1 MCSIKSL
8 SSPHF
13 SSSQRMSASFQFII
27 LVITICPFSTV
38 STLVKSGD
46 DLVSKLCN
54 FKGEMLTLDNSDE
67 YKITKNKTC
76 VVNTNGAITITSN
89 LTHRATVSCVHQA
102 PVNPVPTVAFGFIDT
117 EVIISGINFDGC
129 GALLEGFTASF
140 KKQMNSSQL
149 PFTGNQSALFVFI
162 NSTVRM
168 TDVNITNYYGFA
180 ILGINLQ
187 NSSFV
192 NLTIAQSIGIE
203 LISNGEK
210 SIGSGVIIF
219 FFSPL
224 RKHAPSVT
232 VVQFMQCQFYS
243 NYEYDR
249 KDKKLC
255 VASRFMNDHEHPGMF
270 NAAGLTVI
278 FHQEH
283 REIHVTVLNSIFE
296 RNFGTHAGAVMVLMI
311 KTTESYVRIDQNS
324 HFESNYNLLPCPGSA
339 ILFFYMENH
348 ESSSVDLQR
357 TVVPLRIMNSMFTK
371 HDGITGNDL
380 NFKLFRYGVV
390 FFGVKHPSISMKLE
404 VINATFSQNIAEEYS
419 SCLFSTVYGFPKP
432 TSSLVSVN
440 LHNIQAYDNSQVS
453 KGYYVSADTGLFLF
467 INHHSVTIS
476 GFSVFFNN
484 NGTVIKSSNSP
495 VNLTGSLVFNNNRAV
510 SGAAISIKYSILLFH
525 NGLNL
530 KIHQNF
536 AEEFGGAIFIDNAVY
551 TPLPLCALQFV
562 SNDSIIFNSCNNT
575 ANYGGNKIHAFP
587 IYNCYQ
593 EYLDIQVHTTQF
605 YRDRLIGVQED
616 SRANDLLE
624 ISSKVYNLSHCGS
637 HNSNQPHYPGESIK
651 INISAL
657 DESKNHVYALVHVQI
672 VKIGN
677 QTVFKPPGS
686 NIKLSQELQVIEE
699 KKQTK
704 NCSTINVTV
713 RYHDKQMEYRK
724 IYLVLEPKGDHNY
737 NHSLLYH
744 LHLSMCPLGFALVKG
759 TCQCGRA
766 VQIYYDDHNFNG
778 KCDINS
784 LSIQKPNIL
793 INPWLGH
800 LKNETEFGL
809 SHSCP
814 IEVCSSNFQYSF
826 FKYDTSSNS
835 YMLALSN
842 GSIQM
847 PLCRENRIG
856 VMCGVCKENY
866 SVVFGSGECRKCSN
880 WYLLTLLFYGISG
893 LLLIY
898 FLYFFKLTL
907 TAGTLNGIIFYAQ
920 AANAGILQA
929 LLLFEGEQ
937 FIFSKILRIF
947 LSLLNL
953 SLGFP
958 LCFFNGMTELWK
970 TGLSLVFPFY
980 LLTITLVLIVLGRYS
995 SRLSNRIA
1003 HSSVQV
1009 FVTIQHLSV
1018 SRLLIVVIDVFTPA
1032 ALYKDGLNAS
1042 ELVWYRSGAISFSY
1056 NEHSLLVLMF
1066 LTTIVVGTFFFLY
1079 FLFFI
1084 GGRCFIKSQLG
1095 NKYFRSTY
1103 ESIHGPYRDNRKYW
1117 FSSRFILLL
1126 SMYIIYAVLRGQGIA
1141 IVCIATLPLLIVFLA
1156 IQVYLRPFKSKLIN
1170 LIDTAVMLDLV
1181 LIYVIGWYIMAFNV
1195 SMSKLQ
1201 QSITIIFV
1209 LTFLIIVLFVCI
1221 IVYHISLVT
1230 GCIERVK
1237 LAIKCQRHGSSV
1249 LFKQESNTPLLSHES
1264 YNSFNASNTNFREPI
1279 MEHL

>member
-1 MCSIKSL
+1 
-8 SSPHF
+8 
-13 SSSQRMSASFQFII
+13 MSASSQFII
-27 LVITICPFSTV
+27 LVIVICPFSTV
-38 STLVKSGD
+38 STVVKSGD

-54 FKGEMLTLDNSDE
+54 FKGEMLTLDHSHE

-89 LTHRATVSCVHQA
+89 STHRATVSCVHQA

-117 EVIISGINFDGC
+117 KVLISRINFVGC
-129 GALLEGFTASF
+129 GALLKGFTTSF

-149 PFTGNQSALFVFI
+149 PFTDYQSALFVFI
-162 NSTVRM
+162 NSTVNM
-168 TDVNITNYYGFA
+168 TDVNITYYYGFA
-180 ILGINLQ
+180 IIGINLQ
-187 NSSFV
+187 NSSFF
-192 NLTIAQSIGIE
+192 NLTIAHSIGIE
-203 LISNGEK
+203 LISKGEK
-210 SIGSGVIIF
+210 SIGSGVVIF

-224 RKHAPSVT
+224 RKHAPPVT
-232 VVQFMQCQFYS
+232 VVQFRLCLFYI
-243 NYEYDR
+243 NFEYDR
-249 KDKKLC
+249 KDNRSC
-255 VASRFMNDHEHPGMF
+255 VASRFINGHEHPGMF

-278 FHQEH
+278 FFQEH
-283 REIHVTVLNSIFE
+283 REIRVTVLNSKFE
-296 RNFGTHAGAVMVLMI
+296 KNFGTHAGAVMVLMI
-311 KTTESYVRIDQNS
+311 NTTEAYVRIDQNS
-324 HFESNYNLLPCPGSA
+324 YFKSNYNLLPCPGSA
-339 ILFFYMENH
+339 IYFYMENNG
-348 ESSSVDLQR
+348 SSSGDLQR
-357 TVVPLRIMNSMFTK
+357 TEVPLRIMNTMFTK
-371 HDGITGNDL
+371 HDGVTGNDL
-380 NFKLFRYGVV
+380 DLKLFRYGVV
-390 FFGVKHPSISMKLE
+390 FFGVKHPSVSMKLK
-404 VINATFSQNIAEEYS
+404 VINTTFSQNIAEEYS

-432 TSSLVSVN
+432 TSNLVSMS
-440 LHNIQAYDNSQVS
+440 LHNVQAYDNSQVS
-453 KGYYVSADTGLFLF
+453 KGHYVFADTGLFLF
-467 INHHSVTIS
+467 TNCHSVTLS
-476 GFSVFFNN
+476 GFSVFSNN
-484 NGTVIKSSNSP
+484 IGSVIKSSNSP
-495 VNLTGSLVFNNNRAV
+495 VNLTGRLMFSNNRAI

-536 AEEFGGAIFIDNAVY
+536 AKEFGGAIYIDNPVY

-562 SNDSIIFNSCNNT
+562 SNDSINFNSCNNT
-575 ANYGGNKIHAFP
+575 ANYGGNIIHAFP

-593 EYLDIQVHTTQF
+593 EYLGIQVHTTQF
-605 YRDRLIGVQED
+605 YEDQIRAQHED
-616 SRANDLLE
+616 SRANNLLE
-624 ISSKVYNLSHCGS
+624 ISSKVYNLSDCGS
-637 HNSNQPHYPGESIK
+637 YNHDQLHYPGETIK
-651 INISAL
+651 IDVSAR
-657 DESKNHVYALVHVQI
+657 DESINHVYALVHVQI
-672 VKIGN
+672 VENGN
-677 QTVFKPPGS
+677 QTVFKPHRS
-686 NIKLSQELQVIEE
+686 SIKLSQEIQVIEE
-699 KKQTK
+699 NKYGNT
-704 NCSTINVTV
+704 CSTINVII
-713 RYHDKQMEYRK
+713 RYYDQQMEYRK
-724 IYLVLEPKGDHNY
+724 VYFVLEPKGDHNFKPLFY
-737 NHSLLYH
+737 I

-766 VQIYYDDHNFNG
+766 VQMYYDDHNFNG
-778 KCDINS
+778 KCDIDT
-784 LSIQKPNIL
+784 LSIQKPNIMF
-793 INPWLGH
+793 NPWLGH

-814 IEVCSSNFQYSF
+814 IEVCSSNLQYSF
-826 FKYDTSSNS
+826 FRYDTSSNS
-835 YMLALSN
+835 YMLVHPN
-842 GSIQM
+842 GSTQM
-847 PLCRENRIG
+847 PLCRENRVG
-856 VMCGVCKENY
+856 VMCGECNKNY

-880 WYLLTLLFYGISG
+880 WYLLTSLFYGISG

-898 FLYFFKLTL
+898 FLHFFKLTL

-920 AANAGILQA
+920 AANVGILQA
-929 LLLFEGEQ
+929 LLLFEREQ
-937 FIFSKILRIF
+937 FVFSKILSIF

-953 SLGFP
+953 NLGFP

-970 TGLSLVFPFY
+970 TGLSLVFPVY

-1009 FVTIQHLSV
+1009 FVTLLHLSV

-1066 LTTIVVGTFFFLY
+1066 LTIIVGGTFFFLY

-1095 NKYFRSTY
+1095 DKYFRFTY

-1195 SMSKLQ
+1195 SISKIQ
-1201 QSITIIFV
+1201 QSITIIIV
-1209 LTFLIIVLFVCI
+1209 LTFLIIVLFICI

-1237 LAIKCQRHGSSV
+1237 LAIKCKRHGSSV

-1264 YNSFNASNTNFREPI
+1264 YNSFNASNANFREPI